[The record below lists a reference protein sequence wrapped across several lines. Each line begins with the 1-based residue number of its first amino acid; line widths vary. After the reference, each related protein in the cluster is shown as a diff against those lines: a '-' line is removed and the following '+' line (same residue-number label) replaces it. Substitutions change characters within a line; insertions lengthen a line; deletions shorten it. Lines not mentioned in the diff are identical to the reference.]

1 MGFSK
6 LKLYLLFSLHLI
18 SFINFFNSKEINYMR
33 KKLVSEIPMLY
44 DKKKP
49 IIFSYDYYIVNYNS
63 IKIIIIIYMG

>member
-44 DKKKP
+44 DKKKT
-49 IIFSYDYYIVNYNS
+49 YYF
-63 IKIIIIIYMG
+63 